1 MYDRDLA
8 YIHHQGFSDFARN
21 AAPAV
26 IALLHAAGIDRGLVI
41 DLGCGSGVLAR
52 ELVEHGFDV
61 FGVDIS
67 AEMIALA
74 REHVPGATFVAGS
87 LHEVDL
93 PPCAAITAIG
103 EPFTYADGDALRR
116 TFARCAAAL
125 PAGGLLL
132 FDVIEHLEGAEMR
145 YRNWS
150 AEGDDW
156 MIAVDVE
163 EEGRQIRRR
172 MWMYRAEGE
181 LYRRTSEVHHAWT
194 FTRDELTAWLTEAGF
209 AVTLGGWELPPRRIA
224 VQARKRGNG

>member
-8 YIHHQGFSDFARN
+8 YIHHQGFSDFART
-21 AAPAV
+21 AAPDV
-26 IALLHAAGIDRGLVI
+26 IALLHTAGINRGLVV
-41 DLGCGSGVLAR
+41 DLGCGSGVLAG
-52 ELVEHGFDV
+52 ELVKHGFDV
-61 FGVDIS
+61 VGIDLS

-74 REHVPGATFVAGS
+74 REHVPGASFVVGS
-87 LHEVDL
+87 LHEVAL

-103 EPFTYADGDALRR
+103 EPFTYADGEALRQ

-132 FDVIEHLEGAEMR
+132 FDVIEHVEGETMR

-163 EEGRQIRRR
+163 EGGRQITRR

-181 LYRRTSEVHHAWT
+181 LYRRASEIYHAWT
-194 FTRDELTAWLTEAGF
+194 FTRDELTAWLTAAGF
-209 AVTLGGWELPPRRIA
+209 QVAFGGWELPPRRIA
-224 VQARKRGNG
+224 VQARKI